1 MTRASRLAQP
11 HQPMRLR
18 VLLVFGLL
26 AGLVSMHALGPSLAS
41 ASKHRM
47 QAAAHGGAASAQDS
61 DCPDTDHGC
70 DGHPQHADPTCASAA
85 VTGSPTLT
93 APAALP
99 ACLAGELEHATLA
112 APSGPAGGR
121 APPSLAQL
129 QLLRI

>member
-1 MTRASRLAQP
+1 MTRAIRLAQP

-26 AGLVSMHALGPSLAS
+26 AGLMSMHALGPSPAS
-41 ASKHRM
+41 ASNHRM
-47 QAAAHGGAASAQDS
+47 QAAAHGATASAQDS
-61 DCPDTDHGC
+61 DCPDTHHGC
-70 DGHPQHADPTCASAA
+70 NGHPQHADPTCASAA
-85 VTGSPTLT
+85 ISGSPTLT

-99 ACLAGELEHATLA
+99 ACLAGELQHETLT
-112 APSGPAGGR
+112 APSTPAGGR